1 MPLTLHTFSG
11 CNKADSKMTKQ
22 AFAYYRTSSATNVSA
37 KDKDGDKPKKKG
49 LSEDKDSRVRQE
61 LAVRAYADTN
71 DIEIVGEFYDAAVS
85 GADMIHTRPGFENML
100 KAILGNGVH
109 TILVETANRFA
120 RDLIVQETG
129 YQYLKARGVDI
140 IAVDSPTSFLDDTPT
155 ATLIRQVLGAVAQFE
170 KSALVARLAG
180 GRKRTGRTGGKAPLA
195 VTQPAMIDRVH
206 QLRASDPEITLRA
219 IGEVLTAEGHLTSKG
234 KPFNPAQIAR
244 IIASKRSQAGMVR
257 PE

>member
-1 MPLTLHTFSG
+1 V
-11 CNKADSKMTKQ
+11 SKK

-37 KDKDGDKPKKKG
+37 KDKDGEKSKKKG

-61 LAVRAYADTN
+61 LAVRTYASAN

-85 GADMIHTRPGFENML
+85 GADMIHTRPGFDEML
-100 KAILGNGVH
+100 KAILGNGVR

-129 YQYLKARGVDI
+129 YQYLKARGVDL
-140 IAVDSPTSFLDDTPT
+140 IAVDSPGSFIDDTPT

-180 GRKRTGRTGGKAPLA
+180 GRKRTGRTGGKPPLTETRPA
-195 VTQPAMIDRVH
+195 VIDRVH
-206 QLRASDPEITLRA
+206 HLRVNDPAITLRA
-219 IGEVLTAEGHLTSKG
+219 IGSALADEGHFTSKG
-234 KPFNPAQIAR
+234 KPYNPAQIAR
-244 IIASKRSQAGMVR
+244 ILARSNAITEISGR
-257 PE
+257 NNPT

>member
-1 MPLTLHTFSG
+1 
-11 CNKADSKMTKQ
+11 MTKQ

-37 KDKDGDKPKKKG
+37 KDSDKPKKKG

-61 LAVRAYADTN
+61 LAVREYASAN

-85 GADMIHTRPGFENML
+85 GADMIHTRPGFDAML
-100 KAILGNGVH
+100 KAILGNGVR

-129 YQYLKARGVDI
+129 YQYLKSRGVDL
-140 IAVDSPTSFLDDTPT
+140 IAVDSPGSFLDDTPT

-180 GRKRTGRTGGKAPLA
+180 GRKRTGRTGGKPPLA
-195 VTQPAMIDRVH
+195 VTQPVVIKRVH
-206 QLRASDPEITLRA
+206 ELRATDSTITLRA
-219 IGEVLTAEGHLTSKG
+219 IGAVLTDEGHFTSKG
-234 KPFNPAQIAR
+234 KPYNPAQIAR
-244 IIASKRSQAGMVR
+244 IIASKRSQTGMVR

>member
-1 MPLTLHTFSG
+1 
-11 CNKADSKMTKQ
+11 
-22 AFAYYRTSSATNVSA
+22 
-37 KDKDGDKPKKKG
+37 
-49 LSEDKDSRVRQE
+49 
-61 LAVRAYADTN
+61 VRAYADTN

-100 KAILGNGVH
+100 KAILGNGVR

-206 QLRASDPEITLRA
+206 QLRANDPEITLRA

-244 IIASKRSQAGMVR
+244 IIASKRSQAGMVH